1 METPAFRFSVNEK
14 HFENGDFQKR
24 WCHDKHHFS
33 ARVFLEHK
41 SKVTF
46 DCSAFKFVQR
56 SVDDKHWMR
65 FQSENGV
72 FKFLRSNASRGSK
85 LFRPRQPFFRHE
97 INALLKLL
105 IIKCRAGKVE
115 ELWKPKMVYFLINYL
130 PRLSGYILVYK
141 NEQESDNLF
150 PRVRLRIRTYDVLVS
165 FLRAY
170 RD

>member
-1 METPAFRFSVNEK
+1 
-14 HFENGDFQKR
+14 
-24 WCHDKHHFS
+24 
-33 ARVFLEHK
+33 
-41 SKVTF
+41 
-46 DCSAFKFVQR
+46 
-56 SVDDKHWMR
+56 MR

-85 LFRPRQPFFRHE
+85 LFRPRQPFVRHE
-97 INALLKLL
+97 INALLKRL

-150 PRVRLRIRTYDVLVS
+150 PRVRLRIRTYMMYW
-165 FLRAY
+165 FLSYVHTETSLAVTFFVKFSRI
-170 RD
+170 RVVR